1 MPPAGNAQRFL
12 GNGLPLIRLLAY
24 AVTVEPL
31 LNEFLSYITVEK
43 GLSPNSCLAYKR
55 DLKKYLTWLSEAGVT
70 DINQTEPE
78 LITRFLDS
86 LRMAG
91 QAPNSVA
98 RAISGLRSFHKF
110 LVLEGFADANPTDHL
125 RSPKKPLRLP
135 SVLPLDQIEPILSQ
149 PFPATPA
156 GGRDRAII
164 ELLYSCGLRVSE
176 LVGLDVGDIDFED
189 GCLICSGKGSKQ
201 RLVPFG
207 RQAAK
212 ALSDYLPLRRALCG
226 QNYREKALFLNFRGT
241 RLTRQSCWK
250 LLKSYAAKV
259 GVEKVYPHRLRH
271 SFATHLLTGGA
282 DLRAV
287 QEMLGH
293 SSVSTT
299 QIYTSLSKQDLRE
312 IYREAHPR
320 ARNKPDRK

>member
-1 MPPAGNAQRFL
+1 L
-12 GNGLPLIRLLAY
+12 DY
-24 AVTVEPL
+24 AVTMETL
-31 LNEFLSYITVEK
+31 LNEFLSYIAVEK

-55 DLKKYLTWLSEAGVT
+55 DLKKYLEFLGEAGLT
-70 DINQTEPE
+70 NIKQAEPE
-78 LITRFLDS
+78 LITGFLDS
-86 LRMAG
+86 LRRAG

-98 RAISGLRSFHKF
+98 RAVSGLRSFHKF
-110 LVLEGFADANPTDHL
+110 LVLEGFTDANPTDHL

-135 SVLPLDQIEPILSQ
+135 AVLPLDQIESILSQ

-156 GGRDRAII
+156 GRRDRAII

-176 LVGLDVGDIDFED
+176 LASLDVGDIDFED
-189 GCLICSGKGSKQ
+189 GCLICTGKGSKQ

-207 RQAAK
+207 RRAAE
-212 ALSDYLPLRRALCG
+212 ALSDYLPLRPVLSG
-226 QNYREKALFLNFRGT
+226 QNYREKALFLNFRGK
-241 RLTRQSCWK
+241 RLTRQSCWA
-250 LLKSYAAKV
+250 LLKRYAAKA

-320 ARNKPDRK
+320 AKARDNKRG